1 MLQCCITTVLQ
12 YCSAILLQSYSAA
25 VIRCCSIVVVFKCLN
40 LCFSVSE
47 SIKFHTYL
55 HTEPLLEVL
64 ADLKNK
70 I

>member
-25 VIRCCSIVVVFKCLN
+25 VIRCCIVVVFKCLN